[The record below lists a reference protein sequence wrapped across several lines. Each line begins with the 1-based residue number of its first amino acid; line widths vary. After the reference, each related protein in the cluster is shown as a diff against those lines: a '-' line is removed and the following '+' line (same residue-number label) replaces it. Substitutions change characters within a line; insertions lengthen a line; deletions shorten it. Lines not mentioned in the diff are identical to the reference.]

1 MSTNRRI
8 GVVGAGSW
16 GTTLAQ
22 LLAGKGYPVDLW
34 VYEKDLCRTI
44 RETRENTVYLPGF
57 ALNENITPH
66 EDLEGVV
73 KDHDF
78 IVMVVPSHVY
88 RTVAN
93 RMIPLLSPGASVVN
107 ATKGIENETLL
118 TMSGIWKE
126 ILPRPDMVE
135 LLTLSGPSFAREVA
149 RETPTAVTIAC
160 EKLEVAKAAQRVFST
175 NYFRAY
181 TSVDAIGIELAG
193 ALKNVI
199 ALAAGVCDGLG
210 YGYNTRAALITR
222 GLAEISRL
230 GVKMGANP
238 LTFSGLAGIGD
249 LVLTCT
255 GDLSRNRTVGLQ
267 LGKGRKISEILGEM
281 RMVAEGVKTAR
292 SAHFLA
298 QRMQV
303 EMPITEQVY
312 LILYEDKAPPQVV
325 RELMTRNLK
334 HELEEESE

>member
-1 MSTNRRI
+1 MRYNGPI

-16 GTTLAQ
+16 GTALAR
-22 LLAGKGYPVDLW
+22 LLAGKGFPVDLW
-34 VYEKDLCRTI
+34 VYEEELCRTI
-44 RETRENTVYLPGF
+44 RETRENTIYLPGF
-57 ALNENITPH
+57 ALHENITPR
-66 EDLEGVV
+66 EDLARVV
-73 KDHDF
+73 RDHEF

-88 RTVAN
+88 RDVAGQ
-93 RMIPLLSPGASVVN
+93 MIPMLAPGAAIVN

-126 ILPRPDMVE
+126 ILPRRDAVE
-135 LLTLSGPSFAREVA
+135 LLTLSGPSFAKEVA
-149 RETPTAVTIAC
+149 REIPTAVTIAA

-267 LGKGRKISEILGEM
+267 LGKGIKLKQILGEM

-292 SAHFLA
+292 SAHFLGR
-298 QRMQV
+298 RMQV
-303 EMPITEQVY
+303 EMPITEQMYRV
-312 LILYEDKAPPQVV
+312 LYEDKDPLVV
-325 RELMTRNLK
+325 ARELMGRDLK
-334 HELEEESE
+334 HELELESE